1 MDAQAFL
8 RSQQDPFTTRTAL
21 GFGALWIVKC
31 FKLVGMFLLGS
42 VLRFVPLIQ
51 FMALVK
57 LIIAIASS
65 WSFRSKFGTASISRR
80 QCKRALLHSLLST
93 GSQLCW
99 LYGVILCGPLRA
111 VLVGEIDSCIVFA
124 ALSTLFLGSGSPSKA
139 RGSML
144 LSLGFATMILL
155 DPDAKESLHSDN
167 EFNENHHL
175 GFNHLFHGALNVFGF
190 ADHKVVNENHHL
202 GFNHLFHG
210 ALNVFGFADHKSL
223 PFWYNVPFFYT
234 LVCIVLV
241 FGADIAL
248 STVNHFRLSSVQVA
262 RFYCCSCVTAFV
274 VAWMWFHSSLHAEHR
289 ISGGVFLAS
298 IFFSIASFVLTTP
311 NAPKA
316 MTGQFVGFSTA
327 GLPLYV
333 CGEDFLQRTSE
344 SFVSFVKSTVRQI
357 LSQADSRRIFFFL
370 CVNLFFTFIEFM
382 YGIWTN
388 SLGLISDAFH
398 MLFDCSALVVGLIAA
413 VMSTWKPTKQF
424 SYGFARLE
432 VLSGF
437 INGLFLLVIAFFIFI
452 EAIERLFDPPEVYT
466 EKLLFVSVVGLLVN
480 LFGIFVFQGG
490 HGHSHGGHGHSHG
503 GHGHSHGV
511 HGHSHTP
518 DGHGHGGHDHIH
530 GGHSSEG
537 HHGHNCEVNSH
548 DSDLTVNACNR
559 LDGSEHAHDHCRPRS
574 GMDDHERCASNDN
587 LTLSSSHVISM
598 SVEQSSEKVRPAHH
612 SHGNANMQGVFLHV
626 LADTLGS
633 VAVIISTLLIH
644 HFGWLVADPIC
655 SSLLSVL
662 IACSVMPLLND
673 ATKSLLLKSTTESES
688 EFRSYFEEISRLNG
702 VISYSRPRVWV
713 LKSDMHVA
721 TVHVHIAAGAD
732 QQLISRKTN
741 VLVLNVATF
750 LVLQASEMSKRS
762 ALCTDASFTRRK
774 SHPLTKAGLTRDEFH
789 DVISANSGNYCLT
802 SHAPLRRTASAGSN
816 DACTEEVQLLK
827 AAWGIV
833 ALYSGNVRYGI
844 HFWAKTELMTGDAP
858 QRNWWGIGI
867 ALLIIL
873 SIAAIISIAIVL
885 LAPGNSNQYTGK
897 QPISIEDIVSPKASE
912 ANPEPK
918 WLSSDTFAYKD
929 SNCSIWSVRIRN
941 GGTTVTQLVD
951 EQSCQN
957 RKFSSFKP
965 SPSGSCIA
973 FAYST
978 RQIYRHSETARYN
991 ITCSLIGVDH
1001 DREYPVGPN
1010 KTGSEL
1016 IQLFLWS
1023 PGSNDSFAFVYNNNI
1038 YYQEHVLSDP
1048 VQITASATESN
1059 FIRNGVADWVYEEEV
1074 LETSN
1079 ALWWSYKG
1087 RSIAYAT
1094 FDDRNVEKVIL
1105 PYYPNDSVYPTNVEI
1120 AYPKVAAS
1128 LPEVSLH
1135 VWDKITGET
1144 LSVIPPPEVL
1154 ELREKYLFSVNWV
1167 QSSGSDESLLVVWAN
1182 RVQNSVFISYCK
1194 PPKYECILN
1203 YNQNYDD
1210 LWAEP
1215 SHYKIRFTDESKYYV
1230 ILPQLV
1236 KESSNGPEY
1245 RYSHVAQITIPI
1257 SGQNGKATF
1266 LTHGSWEVSKIVGL
1280 SKKENRVYFIAALPN
1295 PRQRHLYSVSASP
1308 NGDDP
1313 VCLTCNLTKLGCSYV
1328 AAVFSYDGG
1337 HYILY
1342 CQGPDIPSVRLFS
1355 VGNEK
1360 PLFIVEDNLL
1370 LRKYFDTKRF
1380 PDVQYKEVQLPNG
1393 YSKVFKRSLS
1403 FAYACQS
1410 ILAAL
1415 LKILYP
1421 PDFEE
1426 QSNKDFLPAVLKV
1439 YAGPNTQS
1447 VLERLDFSFDTYLA
1461 SSRKYVVVYI
1471 DGRGSGARGS
1481 KYTSSVYKNLGFP
1494 EIQDQIEAFKIFI
1507 SQSSLVDRQKAAVW
1521 GWSYGGFST
1530 ARIVQMNAFQT
1541 FKCAISVAP
1550 VTNFRLYDAAY
1561 TERYLGLYENNVVGY
1576 ERTNVAKNVTA
1587 FGLGKYLLIHGSF
1600 DDNVHYQN
1608 TAAFVEAL
1616 TAQNIKFQMMVYT
1629 NEKHSISNR
1638 RMHLNTLMDDFL
1650 VDCFA

>member
-1 MDAQAFL
+1 ML
-8 RSQQDPFTTRTAL
+8 ERTT
-21 GFGALWIVKC
+21 FVD
-31 FKLVGMFLLGS
+31 FLLYN
-42 VLRFVPLIQ
+42 
-51 FMALVK
+51 
-57 LIIAIASS
+57 
-65 WSFRSKFGTASISRR
+65 
-80 QCKRALLHSLLST
+80 LL
-93 GSQLCW
+93 
-99 LYGVILCGPLRA
+99 
-111 VLVGEIDSCIVFA
+111 
-124 ALSTLFLGSGSPSKA
+124 
-139 RGSML
+139 
-144 LSLGFATMILL
+144 
-155 DPDAKESLHSDN
+155 
-167 EFNENHHL
+167 NENHHL

-190 ADHKVVNENHHL
+190 ADHKAGVLVL
-202 GFNHLFHG
+202 
-210 ALNVFGFADHKSL
+210 ALALILKACSESVAKKHASDGDGSTRLHFLSSVFSMVLLLPFALISSL

-732 QQLISRKTN
+732 QQLISRK
-741 VLVLNVATF
+741 VRHIL
-750 LVLQASEMSKRS
+750 R
-762 ALCTDASFTRRK
+762 
-774 SHPLTKAGLTRDEFH
+774 KAGIDHPVVQVESRAL
-789 DVISANSGNYCLT
+789 A
-802 SHAPLRRTASAGSN
+802 SH
-816 DACTEEVQLLK
+816 V
-827 AAWGIV
+827 V
-833 ALYSGNVRYGI
+833 ALQPNYEIRRNLSG
-844 HFWAKTELMTGDAP
+844 
-858 QRNWWGIGI
+858 
-867 ALLIIL
+867 
-873 SIAAIISIAIVL
+873 
-885 LAPGNSNQYTGK
+885 
-897 QPISIEDIVSPKASE
+897 VSK
-912 ANPEPK
+912 
-918 WLSSDTFAYKD
+918 L
-929 SNCSIWSVRIRN
+929 N
-941 GGTTVTQLVD
+941 G
-951 EQSCQN
+951 S
-957 RKFSSFKP
+957 
-965 SPSGSCIA
+965 
-973 FAYST
+973 
-978 RQIYRHSETARYN
+978 
-991 ITCSLIGVDH
+991 
-1001 DREYPVGPN
+1001 
-1010 KTGSEL
+1010 
-1016 IQLFLWS
+1016 
-1023 PGSNDSFAFVYNNNI
+1023 
-1038 YYQEHVLSDP
+1038 
-1048 VQITASATESN
+1048 
-1059 FIRNGVADWVYEEEV
+1059 
-1074 LETSN
+1074 
-1079 ALWWSYKG
+1079 
-1087 RSIAYAT
+1087 
-1094 FDDRNVEKVIL
+1094 
-1105 PYYPNDSVYPTNVEI
+1105 
-1120 AYPKVAAS
+1120 
-1128 LPEVSLH
+1128 
-1135 VWDKITGET
+1135 
-1144 LSVIPPPEVL
+1144 
-1154 ELREKYLFSVNWV
+1154 
-1167 QSSGSDESLLVVWAN
+1167 
-1182 RVQNSVFISYCK
+1182 
-1194 PPKYECILN
+1194 
-1203 YNQNYDD
+1203 
-1210 LWAEP
+1210 
-1215 SHYKIRFTDESKYYV
+1215 
-1230 ILPQLV
+1230 
-1236 KESSNGPEY
+1236 
-1245 RYSHVAQITIPI
+1245 
-1257 SGQNGKATF
+1257 F
-1266 LTHGSWEVSKIVGL
+1266 LT
-1280 SKKENRVYFIAALPN
+1280 
-1295 PRQRHLYSVSASP
+1295 
-1308 NGDDP
+1308 
-1313 VCLTCNLTKLGCSYV
+1313 
-1328 AAVFSYDGG
+1328 
-1337 HYILY
+1337 
-1342 CQGPDIPSVRLFS
+1342 
-1355 VGNEK
+1355 
-1360 PLFIVEDNLL
+1360 
-1370 LRKYFDTKRF
+1370 
-1380 PDVQYKEVQLPNG
+1380 
-1393 YSKVFKRSLS
+1393 
-1403 FAYACQS
+1403 
-1410 ILAAL
+1410 
-1415 LKILYP
+1415 
-1421 PDFEE
+1421 
-1426 QSNKDFLPAVLKV
+1426 
-1439 YAGPNTQS
+1439 
-1447 VLERLDFSFDTYLA
+1447 
-1461 SSRKYVVVYI
+1461 
-1471 DGRGSGARGS
+1471 
-1481 KYTSSVYKNLGFP
+1481 
-1494 EIQDQIEAFKIFI
+1494 
-1507 SQSSLVDRQKAAVW
+1507 LV
-1521 GWSYGGFST
+1521 
-1530 ARIVQMNAFQT
+1530 
-1541 FKCAISVAP
+1541 
-1550 VTNFRLYDAAY
+1550 
-1561 TERYLGLYENNVVGY
+1561 
-1576 ERTNVAKNVTA
+1576 
-1587 FGLGKYLLIHGSF
+1587 
-1600 DDNVHYQN
+1600 
-1608 TAAFVEAL
+1608 
-1616 TAQNIKFQMMVYT
+1616 
-1629 NEKHSISNR
+1629 
-1638 RMHLNTLMDDFL
+1638 
-1650 VDCFA
+1650 